1 MYIEV
6 KENVKTI
13 KELVEFLSKLPP
25 DISTSRVSFDNS
37 SVTTSSVKYV
47 KVFIPVYDVELIDCG
62 DHATQP
68 YPKDLLVSLH
78 YHE

>member
-13 KELVEFLSKLPP
+13 KELVEFLSKLPQ
-25 DISTSRVSFDNS
+25 DISASRVSFGNS
-37 SVTTSSVKYV
+37 SATTSSGKYV
-47 KVFIPVYDVELIDCG
+47 GVWIPVYDIELIDCG

-78 YHE
+78 HHE

>member
-13 KELVEFLSKLPP
+13 KELVEFLSKLPQ
-25 DISTSRVSFDNS
+25 DISASRVSFGNS
-37 SVTTSSVKYV
+37 SETTSSGKHVRV
-47 KVFIPVYDVELIDCG
+47 LFPVYDIELIDCG
-62 DHATQP
+62 DHAMQP

-78 YHE
+78 HHE